1 MKIGCSE
8 VPKPTYPSLLWPA
21 EWKAPAPFL
30 TKNWSCSSE
39 SEALLFRWLRERLC
53 PNRSWPRVIRRSG
66 LLKELLTRDSTLCLP
81 GFTRGC
87 RSCTWWSSSAT
98 SRTPTSCTS
107 CWSFA
112 GIAFASLLVVYLP
125 HYLEQCEMSKLLV
138 QKDVYKY
145 YLSIEREVWWRRK
158 AVKEPESRYFVH

>member
-1 MKIGCSE
+1 MNIDFSFDCLIGSWHQGGFAKCYELKDLATGE
-8 VPKPTYPSLLWPA
+8 VRN
-21 EWKAPAPFL
+21 FL

-98 SRTPTSCTS
+98 SRTPTSCTL

-112 GIAFASLLVVYLP
+112 GIVFASLLVVNLRIF
-125 HYLEQCEMSKLLV
+125 LV
-138 QKDVYKY
+138 NVGCLNCWFKKTCISTVCSQKEKSDGVAQ
-145 YLSIEREVWWRRK
+145 E
-158 AVKEPESRYFVH
+158 A